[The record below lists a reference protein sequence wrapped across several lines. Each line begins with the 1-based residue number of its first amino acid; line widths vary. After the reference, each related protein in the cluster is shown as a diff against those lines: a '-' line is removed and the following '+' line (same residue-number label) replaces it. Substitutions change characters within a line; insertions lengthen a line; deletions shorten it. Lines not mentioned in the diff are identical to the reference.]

1 MLKPLGIVARSIG
14 GVLRPGEDG
23 QGSRV
28 SRWPPRQGE
37 GAGMGEEQWPG
48 PGDGEKAPGETV
60 LPPPAPTGPPHAP
73 QAGEASGAPPTNI
86 AAAAAGK
93 GGVVSPPISCLA
105 LLTYLPPSL
114 SFPVC
119 KMKGRL
125 SRGSSAGA
133 GC

>member
-1 MLKPLGIVARSIG
+1 MAWTRRWGESPWGDSAVPF
-14 GVLRPGEDG
+14 RP
-23 QGSRV
+23 QR
-28 SRWPPRQGE
+28 
-37 GAGMGEEQWPG
+37 AG
-48 PGDGEKAPGETV
+48 PG
-60 LPPPAPTGPPHAP
+60 LPSWGSKWLGH
-73 QAGEASGAPPTNI
+73 QHDSRCRGRG
-86 AAAAAGK
+86 

>member
-23 QGSRV
+23 RGSRV

-48 PGDGEKAPGETV
+48 PGDGEKAPGET
-60 LPPPAPTGPPHAP
+60 LLSPSGLRGPA
-73 QAGEASGAPPTNI
+73 QAFQVGEASGWATNMI
-86 AAAAAGK
+86 AGAGDGV